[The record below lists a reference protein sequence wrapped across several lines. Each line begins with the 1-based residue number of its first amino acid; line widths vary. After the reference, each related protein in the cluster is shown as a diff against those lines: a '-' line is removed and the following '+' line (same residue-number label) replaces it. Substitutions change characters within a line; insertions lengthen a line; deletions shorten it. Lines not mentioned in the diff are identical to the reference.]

1 MKEQL
6 DSLPDLINEDQK
18 LYGLC
23 FNDSPNLYNQMINLT
38 DNRGPRYSSSRTSIS
53 NTEILFNPNQNR
65 ISDKNLHFDIPDSKK
80 KSLYQKLLISHD
92 SKFKSIFD
100 IIVLIMVNISSI
112 IILYDFCFLETDKDN
127 NNLFL
132 NNPIYYVI
140 EIFFAIFIILQFF
153 QTYQDPSTL
162 LIITDFKSIALRYI
176 KKWFFIDLL
185 SIIPF
190 ELFISSSEGYLKYF
204 KMIRFL
210 RLPKFIQTI
219 DVKRFDNLATSF
231 LTKGESENASKRLMV
246 IFNVRYFFKIVRL
259 MIMASILAYVLGCVW
274 YLICLNIFNH
284 RFDIGYPESKT
295 FFTEYKIYQKS
306 PLKKLMLSCYYVLT
320 GLTTVGYGDYNA
332 TNEYEKIF
340 GITVMFLGVAIFSY
354 VMSEFSDQINI
365 YNKTFGDRDQGSD
378 LHNHISLLN
387 EFCPHQPFNKEL
399 IDKIDKH
406 FKFFWKNNRMF
417 SVDKNDKYLV
427 NLPKDLKISLV
438 DYFWYD
444 IFVKYN
450 NFLLYRKFKEV
461 YYKYYYELSFLLMP
475 RLFSKNEVIYSPD
488 EEVEELYLIME
499 GVASMGLGK
508 YKDIIHYKTNFFSG
522 DHLGVYYCLYNV
534 NAEFECVAVEE
545 CKLYGIN
552 KIEFLKLLKDYP
564 EIEEQIREIQYN
576 LYKSIKNQIENGIK
590 KEVNDYNNKMEQAE
604 NMIVYEP
611 IPMVDFDGNK
621 NGMTINNIL
630 TKEIKEKEEE
640 IKNLNDILEKK
651 YEEENEKLKELKINY
666 ANMIKECK
674 EKYGFQFSPMNL
686 DDNLNL

>member
-1 MKEQL
+1 MKEQI

-53 NTEILFNPNQNR
+53 NTEILFNPTANR
-65 ISDKNLHFDIPDSKK
+65 TSDKNLHFDIPDSKK

-127 NNLFL
+127 NDLFL
-132 NNPIYYVI
+132 NNPIYYII
-140 EIFFAIFIILQFF
+140 EVFFAIFIILQFF

-162 LIITDFKSIALRYI
+162 LIITDFKSIALRYV
-176 KKWFFIDLL
+176 KKWFIIDLL

-417 SVDKNDKYLV
+417 SIDKNDKYLA

-576 LYKSIKNQIENGIK
+576 LYKSVKNQIENGIK

-611 IPMVDFDGNK
+611 QPMVDFDGNK

-640 IKNLNDILEKK
+640 IKNLNEILEKK

-666 ANMIKECK
+666 ANMVKECK

-686 DDNLNL
+686 DGNLNL

>member
-1 MKEQL
+1 MKEQI

-23 FNDSPNLYNQMINLT
+23 FNDSPHLYNQMIGLADT
-38 DNRGPRYSSSRTSIS
+38 RGPRYSSSRTSIS
-53 NTEILFNPNQNR
+53 NTEILFNPNTNK
-65 ISDKNLHFDIPDSKK
+65 ISDKNLHFDIPDSKE

-100 IIVLIMVNISSI
+100 ILVLIMVNISSI
-112 IILYDFCFLETDKDN
+112 IILYDFCFLETDKEN

-132 NNPIYYVI
+132 NHPIYYVI

-176 KKWFFIDLL
+176 KKWFIIDLL

-246 IFNVRYFFKIVRL
+246 IFNIRYFFKIVRL

-365 YNKTFGDRDQGSD
+365 YNQTFGDRDQGSD
-378 LHNHISLLN
+378 LHNHINLLN

-417 SVDKNDKYLV
+417 SIDKNDKYLA

-450 NFLLYRKFKEV
+450 NFLLYRKFKEI

-475 RLFSKNEVIYSPD
+475 RLFSKNEIIYNSD

-499 GVASMGLGK
+499 GVASMGLSK

-522 DHLGVYYCLYNV
+522 EHLGVYYCLYNV
-534 NAEFECVAVEE
+534 ESEFEYVAIEE

-564 EIEEQIREIQYN
+564 EIEDQIREVQYN
-576 LYKSIKNQIENGIK
+576 LYKNVKNQIDNGIK
-590 KEVNDYNNKMEQAE
+590 KEVNEYNNKIDHEE
-604 NMIVYEP
+604 NMIIYDP
-611 IPMVDFDGNK
+611 KPMVDFNGNK

-640 IKNLNDILEKK
+640 IKNLNEILEKK
-651 YEEENEKLKELKINY
+651 YEEENQKLKELKINY
-666 ANMIKECK
+666 TNMVKECK
-674 EKYGFQFSPMNL
+674 EKYGFQFSPMNIEG
-686 DDNLNL
+686 NLNL

>member
-1 MKEQL
+1 MKEEI

-23 FNDSPNLYNQMINLT
+23 FNDSPNLYEEMIGLKES
-38 DNRGPRYSSSRTSIS
+38 RFARFSASRTSMS
-53 NTEILFNPNQNR
+53 NTEILFNSSMENSIQKDKDKDLDL
-65 ISDKNLHFDIPDSKK
+65 SDTEPKT
-80 KSLYQKLLISHD
+80 LYQKLLINHD
-92 SKFKSIFD
+92 STWKSVFD

-112 IILYDFCFLETDKDN
+112 IILFDFCFVETDNEN
-127 NNLFL
+127 NKLFV

-140 EIFFAIFIILQFF
+140 EVFFVIFIILQFF
-153 QTYQDPSTL
+153 HKYQDPATL
-162 LIITDFKSIALRYI
+162 LIISEFKPIALRYI
-176 KKWFFIDLL
+176 KRWFFIDLL

-190 ELFISSSEGYLKYF
+190 ELFMSSSDTNLKYF

-274 YLICLNIFNH
+274 YLICLSVFNN
-284 RFDIGYPESKT
+284 RFSIGYPESET
-295 FFTEYKIYQKS
+295 FFTKYKIYQKT
-306 PLKKLMLSCYYVLT
+306 PLKRLMLSCYYVLT

-365 YNKTFGDRDQGSD
+365 YNKTFGDRDQGSA

-387 EFCPHQPFNKEL
+387 EFCPHQPFDKEL
-399 IDKIDKH
+399 ITKIDKH

-417 SVDKNDKYLV
+417 SIDKNDKYLS

-438 DYFWYD
+438 EYFWYD

-450 NFLLYRKFKEV
+450 NFLLYRKYRNV
-461 YYKYYYELSFLLMP
+461 YYKYYYELSFLMMP
-475 RLFSKNEVIYSPD
+475 RLFAKDEIIYNAD

-499 GVASMGLGK
+499 GVVSMGYNK
-508 YKDIIHYKTNFFSG
+508 YKNIIHHKTNFFSG
-522 DHLGVYYCLYNV
+522 EHLGVYYCLYNL
-534 NAEFECVAVEE
+534 NAEFECIAIEE

-564 EIEEQIREIQYN
+564 EIEEQVREIQYN
-576 LYKSIKNQIENGIK
+576 LYKSIKNQMENGIR
-590 KEVNDYNNKMEQAE
+590 KEVNDYNKTIDNEENK
-604 NMIVYEP
+604 IVYESK
-611 IPMVDFDGNK
+611 PMVDFEANK
-621 NGMTINNIL
+621 NGMTINNVI
-630 TKEIKEKEEE
+630 TEEIKEKENK
-640 IKNLNDILEKK
+640 INNLNEVLEKK
-651 YEEENEKLKELKINY
+651 YDEGNTKLKELKQNY
-666 ANMIKECK
+666 SELIEKCK
-674 EKYGFQFSPMNL
+674 KKYGFNFSPKL
-686 DDNLNL
+686 LNENS

>member
-1 MKEQL
+1 MKEQI

-65 ISDKNLHFDIPDSKK
+65 TSDKNLHFDIPDSKK

-274 YLICLNIFNH
+274 YLICLNIFNN
-284 RFDIGYPESKT
+284 RFSIGYPESRT

-387 EFCPHQPFNKEL
+387 EFCPNQPFDKDL
-399 IDKIDKH
+399 ISKIDKH

-417 SVDKNDKYLV
+417 SIDKDDKYLS

-438 DYFWYD
+438 EYFWYD
-444 IFVKYN
+444 IFTKYN
-450 NFLLYRKFKEV
+450 SLLLFRKFKEV

>member
-1 MKEQL
+1 MKEQI
-6 DSLPDLINEDQK
+6 DSLPDFINDDQK

-23 FNDSPNLYNQMINLT
+23 FNDSPNLYNEMIGLT
-38 DNRGPRYSSSRTSIS
+38 GNRPPKYSSSRTSIS
-53 NTEILFNPNQNR
+53 NTEILFNQNSNQNIER
-65 ISDKNLHFDIPDSKK
+65 DMNLEISDSK

-92 SKFKSIFD
+92 SKCKSIFD

-127 NNLFL
+127 NNLFIK
-132 NNPIYYVI
+132 NPIYYII
-140 EIFFAIFIILQFF
+140 EVFFAIFIILQFF
-153 QTYQDPSTL
+153 QKYQERATL
-162 LIITDFKSIALRYI
+162 LIITDFKKIALRYM
-176 KKWFFIDLL
+176 KGWFFIDLL

-190 ELFISSSEGYLKYF
+190 EFFMSSSDTKLKYC

-231 LTKGESENASKRLMV
+231 LTKGESENASRRLMV

-274 YLICLNIFNH
+274 YLICLSVFNH

-295 FFTEYKIYQKS
+295 FFTEYKIYRRD

-365 YNKTFGDRDQGSD
+365 YNKTFGDRDKGSD

-387 EFCPHQPFNKEL
+387 EFCPNQPFDKDL
-399 IDKIDKH
+399 ISKIDKH

-417 SVDKNDKYLV
+417 SIDKDDKYLS

-438 DYFWYD
+438 EYFWYD
-444 IFVKYN
+444 IFTKYN
-450 NFLLYRKFKEV
+450 SLLLFRKFKEV

-475 RLFSKNEVIYSPD
+475 RLFYKDEIIYNVD

-499 GVASMGLGK
+499 GMVSMGLGK
-508 YKDIIHYKTNFFSG
+508 YKNIIHHKTNFFSG
-522 DHLGVYYCLYNV
+522 NHIGAYYCLYNV
-534 NAEFECVAVEE
+534 NSNFEYIAVED

-552 KIEFLKLLKDYP
+552 KIEFLKLLKEYP
-564 EIEEQIREIQYN
+564 EIEELMREIQYN
-576 LYKSIKNQIENGIK
+576 LYKSVKNQMETGIR
-590 KEVNDYNNKMEQAE
+590 KEINDYNNKEEHAE
-604 NMIVYEP
+604 NMIEYESKE
-611 IPMVDFDGNK
+611 MVDFEGNK
-621 NGMTINNIL
+621 NGMTINDAL
-630 TKEIKEKEEE
+630 KDEIKEKENE
-640 IKNLNDILEKK
+640 INQLNELLEKK
-651 YEEENEKLKELKINY
+651 YNEESQKLKDIKKNY
-666 ANMIKECK
+666 ADLIK
-674 EKYGFQFSPMNL
+674 KYNDDYGLNFAPMNL
-686 DDNLNL
+686 DIKNNNI

>member
-23 FNDSPNLYNQMINLT
+23 FNDSPNLYNEMIGLT
-38 DNRGPRYSSSRTSIS
+38 DIRVPRYTSSRTSIS
-53 NTEILFNPNQNR
+53 NTEILFNPSINKT
-65 ISDKNLHFDIPDSKK
+65 SDKHLQFDIPDSKK
-80 KSLYQKLLISHD
+80 QTLYQRLLISHD
-92 SKFKSIFD
+92 SKYKSIFD
-100 IIVLIMVNISSI
+100 IIVLILVNISSI

-127 NNLFL
+127 NDLFI

-140 EIFFAIFIILQFF
+140 EVFFAVFIILQFF

-176 KKWFFIDLL
+176 KKWFIIDFL

-190 ELFISSSEGYLKYF
+190 ELFLSSNEGYLKYF

-274 YLICLNIFNH
+274 YLICLNIFNN
-284 RFDIGYPESKT
+284 RFSIGYPESRT

-365 YNKTFGDRDQGSD
+365 YNKTFGDRDKGSD

-387 EFCPHQPFNKEL
+387 EFCPNQPFSKEL

-417 SVDKNDKYLV
+417 SIDKNDKYLS

-438 DYFWYD
+438 EYFWYD
-444 IFVKYN
+444 IFAKYN
-450 NFLLYRKFKEV
+450 NFLLYRKYKNV

-475 RLFSKNEVIYSPD
+475 RLFSKNEIIYKAD

-508 YKDIIHYKTNFFSG
+508 YKDIIHHKTNFFSG

-534 NAEFECVAVEE
+534 NAEFEFIAVEE

-564 EIEEQIREIQYN
+564 EIEEQIREVQYN
-576 LYKSIKNQIENGIK
+576 LYKSVKNQMENGIK
-590 KEVNDYNNKMEQAE
+590 KEINEYNNKMDHAE
-604 NMIVYEP
+604 NMIDYHSK
-611 IPMVDFDGNK
+611 PMVDFNGNK

-630 TKEIKEKEEE
+630 AKEIKQKEEE
-640 IKNLNDILEKK
+640 INELNEKLEKK
-651 YEEENEKLKELKINY
+651 YEEEKAKLKELKINY
-666 ANMIKECK
+666 ENMVKECK
-674 EKYGFQFSPMNL
+674 EKYGFNFSPMNL
-686 DDNLNL
+686 EGNF